1 MYNVVASHLLGRE
14 SFARKGSP
22 EPARESKRGYNRLGN
37 ARKYFNMIPQQHR
50 RPEGPNEDL
59 EARDLV
65 ASNFTFRGLLFLRQP
80 SLCTLHLVM
89 AGDSHSHRPS
99 LSQTNKK
106 RKSRHASSR
115 SIRDQQKGRMGP
127 LDPAAGSQKHAKSN
141 ASLAASQKK
150 VNRRHHAAQM
160 KQKKIEALEDV
171 TKLFNRKGAEKVQR
185 VIAVVP
191 LTNDVSAEEV
201 VEHLLQSVG
210 VEVQGEGGYR
220 TGE

>member
-1 MYNVVASHLLGRE
+1 
-14 SFARKGSP
+14 
-22 EPARESKRGYNRLGN
+22 
-37 ARKYFNMIPQQHR
+37 
-50 RPEGPNEDL
+50 
-59 EARDLV
+59 
-65 ASNFTFRGLLFLRQP
+65 
-80 SLCTLHLVM
+80 
-89 AGDSHSHRPS
+89 
-99 LSQTNKK
+99 
-106 RKSRHASSR
+106 
-115 SIRDQQKGRMGP
+115 MGP

-185 VIAVVP
+185 VIAFVP
-191 LTNDVSAEEV
+191 LTDDVSAEDV
-201 VEHLLQSVG
+201 VAQLLQSVG